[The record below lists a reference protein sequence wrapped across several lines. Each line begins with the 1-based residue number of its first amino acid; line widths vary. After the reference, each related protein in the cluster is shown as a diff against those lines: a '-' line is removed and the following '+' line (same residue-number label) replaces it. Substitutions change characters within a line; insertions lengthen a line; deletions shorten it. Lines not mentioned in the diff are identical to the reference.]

1 MFSKEQII
9 EEMRR
14 IAAGLGGTLN
24 EKEFEHRSTI
34 PLTTLRFHLGSWQRA
49 MKEAGLKPGEKVPG
63 TKPISDDELLEELIR
78 LNKDSGELP
87 TPALIE
93 AKGKYKP
100 HHYIKR
106 WKSIAEA
113 FQQAKE
119 KFRDQYK
126 TPSQINHLSDLKERR
141 EAERL
146 EQLEKLDQLEQAAQ
160 VEEVVPLEKAA
171 QEEDVIQLEQAS
183 QLEDGMQLEQAAQVE
198 EVVQLERAAQ
208 IEDIMQLEQAAQV
221 EKVVPV
227 EQREQRELMG
237 KELGVTMQEEDY
249 SDVLVLEGEQEMNH
263 NHQGVK
269 GEKIKFIPQTIK
281 PEKAKIKPRVSV
293 ESIDFRGLRFAPAS
307 RQGVVYLFG
316 MISQELG
323 FLIESFVSEFPD
335 CEGKRCVDR
344 EENQW
349 EPIRIQFEF
358 KSSDFKTR
366 VSAKGYNENQCD
378 LIVCWNHNWEDSPIE
393 VLELRSVLQYL
404 E

>member
-9 EEMRR
+9 EEMKR
-14 IAAGLGGTLN
+14 IAAGMGGTLS
-24 EKEFEHRSTI
+24 ERDFERRSTI

-49 MKEAGLKPGEKVPG
+49 MKEAGLKPGEKVPE
-63 TKPISDDELLEELIR
+63 TKPKSDDELLLELIR

-93 AKGKYKP
+93 AKGKYKT

-119 KFRDQYK
+119 KFQDK
-126 TPSQINHLSDLKERR
+126 FNTPPQINYLTELKEKERR

-146 EQLEKLDQLEQAAQ
+146 EQLEKLEKLEKVVQ
-160 VEEVVPLEKAA
+160 VEK
-171 QEEDVIQLEQAS
+171 
-183 QLEDGMQLEQAAQVE
+183 
-198 EVVQLERAAQ
+198 
-208 IEDIMQLEQAAQV
+208 AAQV

-227 EQREQRELMG
+227 EQIEQRVPVE
-237 KELGVTMQEEDY
+237 KVPAETMQEEYD
-249 SDVLVLEGEQEMNH
+249 SDVLVLEGEHEMNI
-263 NHQGVK
+263 NHQGIT

-293 ESIDFRGLRFAPAS
+293 EPIDFRGLRFAPAS

-316 MISQELG
+316 MISHEMG
-323 FLIESFVSEFPD
+323 FIIESFVSEFPD
-335 CEGKRCVDR
+335 CEGKRCVDQ

-349 EPIRIQFEF
+349 EPIRIQFEY

-393 VLELRSVLQYL
+393 VLELRSILQYL